1 MRARGF
7 TLVEA
12 IVVIV
17 MLGIIAG
24 LTAPRL
30 VGTDRRR
37 AETAAESVAGVLG
50 VIAQRETLGTV
61 RMALAY
67 DPQERA
73 ISLER
78 LELPTDD
85 DGRFLGLSR
94 RDAGAWRPD
103 PLAPEVTLGPVRI
116 DEVRL
121 DGLALSESAWRIEF
135 VPGEARPL
143 IEMDLVAN
151 IEGVERTWRVELL
164 PFATEAD
171 KWSTTDGARRTG
183 EPLRSS
189 DLEALGLSDVPW

>member
-1 MRARGF
+1 MHTRGF

-12 IVVIV
+12 VVVIV

-37 AETAAESVAGVLG
+37 AETAVESVAGVLG
-50 VIAQRETLGTV
+50 VVAQRETLGTV
-61 RMALAY
+61 RMALVY
-67 DPQERA
+67 DPFERA
-73 ISLER
+73 IQLER

-85 DGRFLGLSR
+85 EGRLIDLSR
-94 RDAGAWRPD
+94 RDSGDWRPD
-103 PLAPEVTLGPVRI
+103 PLAPEVTLGPLRI

-121 DGLALSESAWRIEF
+121 DGVALSERDWRIEF
-135 VPGEARPL
+135 VPGDARPL

-151 IEGVERTWRVELL
+151 ISGRERTWRVELM

-171 KWSTTDGARRTG
+171 RWSTTDGARRVG
-183 EPLRSS
+183 ESLQST